1 MPPNSIISWY
11 ITFPCILISG
21 WSLNIHS
28 LKSNSSFSIM
38 FGILYSQNHSQTH
51 ILYFFEPWSLYLSW
65 TLQVS
70 CNVELSKWVTMIK
83 EKKEWTVSSSLS
95 PIKSH
100 TVQISQLSFKFLQLT
115 AKSMESK
122 TETEQA
128 KGHSH
133 LLYSKPHYCLRAKN
147 VCHPVS
153 NRCLVLSCN
162 CESAAAAANSICVY
176 KFILWKQ
183 KLKWVTTFSYCISIQ
198 NYELIEENF
207 LA

>member
-38 FGILYSQNHSQTH
+38 FCILYSQNHSQTH
-51 ILYFFEPWSLYLSW
+51 ILYFFQPWSLYLSW

-95 PIKSH
+95 PVKSH
-100 TVQISQLSFKFLQLT
+100 TVQISQLSFKLLQLT

-133 LLYSKPHYCLRAKN
+133 LLYSKPHIFA
-147 VCHPVS
+147 
-153 NRCLVLSCN
+153 
-162 CESAAAAANSICVY
+162 
-176 KFILWKQ
+176 
-183 KLKWVTTFSYCISIQ
+183 
-198 NYELIEENF
+198 
-207 LA
+207 